1 MQRETS
7 QRKIIL
13 EEIHKLGHAT
23 RSGFIN
29 HLKTNY
35 PGFSVATIYRN
46 LDSLCEDNLLR
57 KVSSSLDEDIFEDT
71 SKKMHDHFICQEC
84 GSIIDIDNK
93 NDERTYIDKNGN
105 LIKSKSI
112 TYYGTCKNCLLNR
125 NK

>member
-23 RSGFIN
+23 RSDFIN

-46 LDSLCEDNLLR
+46 LDSLCKDNLLR
-57 KVSSSLDEDIFEDT
+57 KVSSNLAEDIFEDT
-71 SKKMHDHFICQEC
+71 SKNMHDHFICEEC
-84 GSIIDIDNK
+84 GTIIDIENK
-93 NDERTYIDKNGN
+93 SDKKTFFDKNGN

-112 TYYGTCKNCLLNR
+112 TYYGTCKNCLNS
-125 NK
+125 KEE